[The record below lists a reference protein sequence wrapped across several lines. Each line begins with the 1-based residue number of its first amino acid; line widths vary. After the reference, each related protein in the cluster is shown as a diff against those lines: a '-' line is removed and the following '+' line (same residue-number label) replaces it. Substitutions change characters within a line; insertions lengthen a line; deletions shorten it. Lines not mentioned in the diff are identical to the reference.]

1 MKYKV
6 EILPQTPNALFTQRE
21 NGLTHSPFSLE
32 LALYTALKNGD
43 EASMR
48 LAMED
53 YFAAGF
59 VIGNTLA
66 AGRSNWYVLLRNPRR
81 DARFPRK

>member
-43 EASMR
+43 EASM
-48 LAMED
+48 L
-53 YFAAGF
+53 
-59 VIGNTLA
+59 
-66 AGRSNWYVLLRNPRR
+66 SNSAKQSL
-81 DARFPRK
+81 